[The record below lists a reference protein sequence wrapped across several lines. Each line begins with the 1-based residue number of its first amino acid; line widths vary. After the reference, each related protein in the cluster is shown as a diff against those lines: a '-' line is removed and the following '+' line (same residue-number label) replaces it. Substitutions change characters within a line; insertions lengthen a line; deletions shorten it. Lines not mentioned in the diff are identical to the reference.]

1 VSRYDRCDE
10 TCTTDCGHCKG
21 WGVPRELAGATTEG
35 ASWVYP
41 ANAGEFAA
49 RWNAASL
56 EEREQ
61 RVQGMVAASQQMGTC
76 VYGRHEERL
85 RELQEQVM
93 RLTAQLDERR
103 VLVGFDAAHPGFV
116 HFELDM
122 DRPGYRVVQHPTCS
136 LDEAA
141 GIHDAHIDE
150 DLPTTAGAVLKITYT
165 EGDDHA

>member
-1 VSRYDRCDE
+1 VSRYDQCDE

-21 WGVPRELAGATTEG
+21 WGVPRELAGATLEG
-35 ASWVYP
+35 ASWAYP

-93 RLTAQLDERR
+93 RLTADLDE
-103 VLVGFDAAHPGFV
+103 A
-116 HFELDM
+116 
-122 DRPGYRVVQHPTCS
+122 RPGYRAVQHPTRS
-136 LDEAA
+136 LNDVSA
-141 GIHDAHIDE
+141 IHDGHVDE
-150 DLPTTAGAVLKITYT
+150 DGS
-165 EGDDHA
+165 